1 METIIS
7 AACKFSFKDTSKADL
22 ITTGNNHADCI
33 NWLSFADI
41 PYISIDKSK
50 TIQGFMTSK
59 NRFVSRYEAYQ
70 IAEAANQ
77 LSSIR
82 SDKILYSEYVNY
94 RKDD

>member
-7 AACKFSFKDTSKADL
+7 AACKFSFKDTTKDDL
-22 ITTGNNHADCI
+22 ITTGRSHADCI

-41 PYISIDKSK
+41 PYSSIDKSK
-50 TIQGFMTSK
+50 TIQGFMTST
-59 NRFVSRYEAYQ
+59 NRFVSREDAYQ
-70 IAEAANQ
+70 IAETANQ
-77 LSSIR
+77 LTLSR